1 MPELPEVETVRR
13 GLERALVRRRI
24 VGVEVPVPK
33 VLRPPFDTP
42 ESYAEHLIGRTVNS
56 VGRRGK
62 YLILSLDNGYSL
74 AAHLKMRGQMRVG
87 FASELGED
95 KYLCARMHLD
105 DGREWRFVDIWTW
118 GELRLLPVDTGR
130 IGEFIPALVKMG
142 PEPLTD
148 EFSPGTFREAARRG
162 GGRAVKAFLLDQ
174 NVVAGVGNIYAD
186 ESLHRAGINPMRRVS
201 EITDAEWH
209 RLHAQVRAVI
219 GEAVEGRGTTSE
231 NFVDVGGLAGEYIP
245 SVYGRHG
252 ENCGRCGTVLQR
264 TIIGG
269 RGTVY
274 CAGCQPSGTAIPK
287 TQKRQPAGANIRG
300 VD

>member
-13 GLERALVRRRI
+13 GLERALVGRRI
-24 VGVEVPVPK
+24 VHVDVLVPK

-42 ESYAEHLIGRTVNS
+42 ESYAEHLVGRTVKS

-62 YLILSLDNGYSL
+62 YLILSLDSGYSL
-74 AAHLKMRGQMRVG
+74 SAHLKMRGQMRVG
-87 FASELGED
+87 LASELGED
-95 KYLCARMHLD
+95 KYLCARMLLD

-118 GELRLLPVDTGR
+118 GELRLMPVGLES
-130 IGEFIPALVKMG
+130 IAEYVPALATMG

-148 EFSPGTFREAARRG
+148 EFSPSTFRVAAGRG
-162 GGRAVKAFLLDQ
+162 GGRPVKSFLLDQ

-201 EITDAEWH
+201 DITNAEWD
-209 RLHAQVRAVI
+209 RLHVQVRAVI

-231 NFVDVGGLAGEYIP
+231 NFVDVGGKAGEYIP

-252 ENCGRCGTVLQR
+252 ENCGCCGTVLQR

-274 CAGCQPSGTAIPK
+274 CAGCQPSGTESPIN
-287 TQKRQPAGANIRG
+287 QKQQTAGANIRG